1 VVYKLKD
8 VLLPSK
14 RGIRV
19 RKVRVSAL
27 NNENDVFDDAFPDGV
42 FVEPRNLDKPR
53 TKLRPLLKYCKEHG
67 KSPSDLTEEEIRKFT
82 IYP

>member
-42 FVEPRNLDKPR
+42 FVEPRNDKPR
-53 TKLRPLLKYCKEHG
+53 TKLRPLLKYCKEHE